1 MSVIDVAVTE
11 KIATITLN
19 RPDALNSFTDDMERE
34 LIEAYEKLDRDDGV
48 RVIVLT
54 GAGRAFCAGMDL
66 SAAGSTFT
74 DWRTSAD
81 APAGTQW
88 DIGPGRPPARRDG
101 GGRVVLAMFHCRKP
115 IIAAINGPAVGVGI
129 TMTLP
134 ADIRI
139 ASESARIG
147 FVFGRRGLV
156 PESCSTWFL
165 PRLVPMQ
172 QALEWVL
179 TGRVFGAS
187 EALRAGLVRSVHPEL
202 ELLPAAY
209 ALAAE
214 MTKTAPVS
222 AALTRQLMW
231 QMRTAPHPMY
241 AHIAETHAL
250 NLLGLSADGVEGIR
264 SFVEKRPAVF
274 PGTVSGDY
282 PDVLGGLPEPDFTP
296 PPL

>member
-1 MSVIDVAVTE
+1 MEFETIGYEVVESVL
-11 KIATITLN
+11 TITLQ
-19 RPDALNSFTDDMERE
+19 RPERLNAFTEAMGAE
-34 LIEAYEKLDRDDGV
+34 LIEAFERAYRDDEV
-48 RVIVLT
+48 RVVIVT
-54 GAGRAFCAGMDL
+54 GAGRGFCAGMDL
-66 SAAGSTFT
+66 GEGGATF
-74 DWRTSAD
+74 DY
-81 APAGTQW
+81 GE
-88 DIGPGRPPARRDG
+88 RPEGEIPRDG

-179 TGRVFGAS
+179 TGRVFGAA
-187 EALRAGLVRSVHPEL
+187 EALQAGLVRSVHSDL

-209 ALAAE
+209 SLAAE

-231 QMRTAPHPMY
+231 RMRTAPHPMY
-241 AHIAETHAL
+241 AHIAETHAI
-250 NLLGLSADGVEGIR
+250 NLRGLSADGVEGIR
-264 SFVEKRPAVF
+264 SFVEKRPAIF